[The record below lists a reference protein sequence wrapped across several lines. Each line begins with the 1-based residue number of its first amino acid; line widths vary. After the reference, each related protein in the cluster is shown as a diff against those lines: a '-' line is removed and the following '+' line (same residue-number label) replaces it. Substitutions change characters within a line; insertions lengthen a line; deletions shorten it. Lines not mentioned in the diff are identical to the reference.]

1 MTKNPIRDHSKWIV
15 LLALLSLIS
24 AGLARAQD
32 DKEQNV
38 QGLITSRQG
47 DILKVKS
54 SAGGDVMIKITPST
68 IVKEPEGK
76 LHMRHKNMAVTAL
89 VPGLSIKAKGSKDAQ
104 GEVVADQITFS
115 AKDLKTANEIQ
126 AGLTPTETQVK
137 ENTQEANA
145 NQQQIAQTNKRFSE
159 LDDYTVKDK
168 ADVHFAV
175 GSDALSEQDKAAL
188 MQVAQ
193 SVAGQQNYLIS
204 VKGFADSSGNAVQN
218 EKLSMDRADS
228 VLEYLEQNGKIPII
242 HIVAPGAMGTSEP
255 VASNETAQGRADN
268 RRVEVKVLVNKGL
281 AAAE

>member
-1 MTKNPIRDHSKWIV
+1 MTKHPISDYSKWIV
-15 LLALLSLIS
+15 LLALLSFIS
-24 AGLARAQD
+24 AGLAFAQD
-32 DKEQNV
+32 NKEQNI

-47 DILKVKS
+47 DMLKVQS
-54 SAGGDVMIKITPST
+54 SAGGDVVLLLTPGT
-68 IVKEPEGK
+68 VVKEPEGK

-89 VPGLSIKAKGSKDAQ
+89 VPGLSIKVKGSKNAQ
-104 GEVVADQITFS
+104 GQLVANQITFS

-126 AGLTPTETQVK
+126 AGLKPTEAQVK

-145 NQQQIAQTNKRFSE
+145 NQQQIEQANKRFSE

-228 VLEYLEQNGKIPII
+228 VLEYLEQVGKVPLT

-281 AAAE
+281 AATE